1 MMRSSK
7 SRGGLTQGRGFTDT
21 VRLMWVRSAH
31 LCGEVHNAMATL
43 TGHQHETS
51 EQHVELGT
59 SRLKRDNTTDL
70 INVQQWFENHNPFD
84 QNEPNL
90 KSIYSGYCFIRK
102 WHQL

>member
-1 MMRSSK
+1 MRSSK
-7 SRGGLTQGRGFTDT
+7 SRGGLTQGSGFTDT

-43 TGHQHETS
+43 TGHQHQTS

-59 SRLKRDNTTDL
+59 SRLKRDNTDI
-70 INVQQWFENHNPFD
+70 INVQQWFENHNLFD
-84 QNEPNL
+84 QNELNF
-90 KSIYSGYCFIRK
+90 KSIYSGVIASSE